1 MASLA
6 RADELEAEAAAA
18 TERGTPADLR
28 TASML
33 LFHAAGVLDAVL
45 QQQSAQSQLLPS
57 QESALKHRAA
67 SCRARAEAQ
76 QRAAAAAAEARA
88 EQQKK
93 DRPSPV
99 IAVAGLGA
107 AAALVAVGPVTALVA
122 AAGCALAT
130 TRGDGVGDL
139 ARSTGALA
147 ADAVASA
154 RGFDRDHGISVKAS
168 KVAAH
173 AEARF
178 NAFEDDLKERH
189 PASAAMMGT
198 AARAA
203 KFAVGSSRL
212 ALAASV
218 LTAPD
223 ERKKQ

>member
-6 RADELEAEAAAA
+6 RADELEAQAAAA

-33 LFHAAGVLDAVL
+33 LFHAAGVLDSVL
-45 QQQSAQSQLLPS
+45 LQQSAQSQLLPS

-67 SCRARAEAQ
+67 LLRARAEEQ
-76 QRAAAAAAEARA
+76 QRASVAAAAAKQA
-88 EQQKK
+88 QLQK
-93 DRPSPV
+93 DRPSSV
-99 IAVAGLGA
+99 AAVAAVGA

-178 NAFEDDLKERH
+178 NEFEDSLKERH
-189 PASAAMMGT
+189 PAGAAMMGT

-203 KFAVGSSRL
+203 KFAAGSSCL

-223 ERKKQ
+223 EQKK